1 MSEDDPGV
9 DEGGEPP
16 AFSNVPNISALGDPG
31 NLTFNVNA
39 QLTNYDQSL
48 HVHQAMTLPDPSEAE
63 RFQTLFPGFM
73 EEVMEGR
80 RREQRARLM
89 REKRSQEFEAQ
100 AALLRIRNAHEGAGQ
115 MRKLEHDRFNA
126 AIAMMGLVA
135 LLFAVVGVI
144 ALLRGMYW
152 SAGSLGLGLAY
163 VFSRIV
169 QLLQFAKK

>member
-1 MSEDDPGV
+1 
-9 DEGGEPP
+9 
-16 AFSNVPNISALGDPG
+16 
-31 NLTFNVNA
+31 
-39 QLTNYDQSL
+39 
-48 HVHQAMTLPDPSEAE
+48 
-63 RFQTLFPGFM
+63 
-73 EEVMEGR
+73 
-80 RREQRARLM
+80 M

-115 MRKLEHDRFNA
+115 MRTLEHDRFNA